1 MGLYFKLQPT
11 QNTKKKKGSKDLDY
25 VVLCY
30 KNDKKETKFSTSI
43 KVQKKDFGGGEGY
56 SPILRTE
63 PNYGDYNDFLR
74 DFKLGIEKII
84 SRIVNEEKKE
94 PTTKM
99 VNYQYQKF
107 KREKKFHSQ
116 IPSQKLSPSV
126 IDVVE
131 EYLSHIDKNSGG
143 RKLNPT
149 DKDTPYSKSVLFH
162 S

>member
-11 QNTKKKKGSKDLDY
+11 QNSKKKKGSKDLDY

-84 SRIVNEEKKE
+84 SRIENEEKKE

-107 KREKKFHSQ
+107 KRDQSAKSQ
-116 IPSQKLSPSV
+116 SATRGFI
-126 IDVVE
+126 
-131 EYLSHIDKNSGG
+131 
-143 RKLNPT
+143 
-149 DKDTPYSKSVLFH
+149 
-162 S
+162 